1 MIRLTNKI
9 VGRIDNIPEESRFH
23 KYIEEI
29 TAIFRAKI
37 DFDKLEELLKK
48 VFNDCLVFLR
58 SSGIDFPTIE
68 ALLVYNSDQYVEIER
83 TLTQTTISK
92 EVAKGPSTA
101 FVVHNRFFAT
111 IYFNIGYL
119 LENVRLGY
127 PSFILNL
134 VNNYVHEILHI
145 AFPNKLEQE
154 IHHLE
159 FKSVEEFLEV
169 QLPDE
174 FKNLKASD
182 YYE

>member
-1 MIRLTNKI
+1 LTDNI
-9 VGRIDNIPEESRFH
+9 VGRIDDIPEESRFH

-29 TAIFRAKI
+29 TAIFRGRI
-37 DFDKLEELLKK
+37 DFDKLEERLKEI
-48 VFNDCLVFLR
+48 FNDCLVFLK
-58 SSGIDFPTIE
+58 SSGINFPTIN
-68 ALLVYNSDQYVEIER
+68 AFLVYNSDQYVEIER
-83 TLTQTTISK
+83 LLTRTAINK

-101 FVVHNRFFAT
+101 FVIHNCYFTT

-119 LENVRLGY
+119 LENLQLGY

-145 AFPNKLEQE
+145 AFPNKNKQE
-154 IHHLE
+154 IHNLE
-159 FKSVEEFLEV
+159 FEIVGKLLEV
-169 QLPDE
+169 QLPAE